1 MPIIGNLFHWIK
13 WLESDFLKYMEDWR
27 LSVMERKQFTK
38 TQKNQMLLSH
48 ETQYGFKMT
57 SKYIY

>member
-1 MPIIGNLFHWIK
+1 
-13 WLESDFLKYMEDWR
+13 
-27 LSVMERKQFTK
+27 MERKKFTK

>member
-13 WLESDFLKYMEDWR
+13 WLESDFLKYLEDWR

-48 ETQYGFKMT
+48 ETQHGLIMT